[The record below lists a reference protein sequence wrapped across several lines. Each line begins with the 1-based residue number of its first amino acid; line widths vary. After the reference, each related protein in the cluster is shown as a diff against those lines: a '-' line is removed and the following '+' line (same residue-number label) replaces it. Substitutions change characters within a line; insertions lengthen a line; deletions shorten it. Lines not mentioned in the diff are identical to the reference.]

1 MVQTPLSGQV
11 PVAAGKV
18 LVQLMTPTRSLPGG
32 SVSVRMVCNDSLG
45 PLLVTTTSQSNGSR
59 SATVVVGAPAF
70 FAALVTARS
79 TRRRTVVCSD
89 SVSLAASVSGS
100 LADTVA
106 WLVKLSPEVLGLSST
121 SKRRKRLFVWPMAR
135 SPRAR
140 PVVALPAGRSQ
151 VNVGIATPAAE
162 VTLVTEQSDEAL
174 QVLPPKVVV
183 SQTKRTRLPVGGV
196 ITSVT
201 FAAVAYDGPLL
212 VTLTR

>member
-1 MVQTPLSGQV
+1 M
-11 PVAAGKV
+11 
-18 LVQLMTPTRSLPGG
+18 
-32 SVSVRMVCNDSLG
+32 
-45 PLLVTTTSQSNGSR
+45 
-59 SATVVVGAPAF
+59 
-70 FAALVTARS
+70 
-79 TRRRTVVCSD
+79 
-89 SVSLAASVSGS
+89 
-100 LADTVA
+100 
-106 WLVKLSPEVLGLSST
+106 
-121 SKRRKRLFVWPMAR
+121 
-135 SPRAR
+135 
-140 PVVALPAGRSQ
+140 PAGRSQ